1 MKKIIYLIIPLFA
14 LVFSFSYKAE
24 AQAIVADWTILKLDV
39 AGRTNVGGVE
49 AFAQVRKCKEDDVV
63 YLKIINHNEHTVTV
77 KWYDAVLTPQQIWIK
92 KDNAAEQKSITIE
105 PNKEV
110 KGDCG
115 AVSYTECVIKLKD
128 FIDKPEY
135 YKEYAVYH
143 FEVIAVMK

>member
-1 MKKIIYLIIPLFA
+1 MKKVIYIVIPLFA
-14 LVFSFSYKAE
+14 LILMVSHKAD
-24 AQAIVADWTILKLDV
+24 AQAMIADWKVLKLDV

-49 AFAQVRKCKEDDVV
+49 VFAQVKKCKEDDVV

-92 KDNAAEQKSITIE
+92 KDNASQQKSVTVE

-110 KGDCG
+110 KGDC
-115 AVSYTECVIKLKD
+115 VSANYTECVIKLKD

-135 YKEYAVYH
+135 FKEFAVYH

>member
-14 LVFSFSYKAE
+14 LIFSVSHKAE
-24 AQAIVADWTILKLDV
+24 AQVIADWKVLLLDV

-49 AFAQVRKCKEDDVV
+49 VYAQVNKCKEDDVV

-77 KWYDAVLTPQQIWIK
+77 KWFDAVLTPQQIWIK
-92 KDNAAEQKSITIE
+92 KDNATEQKSLTIE

-115 AVSYTECVIKLKD
+115 SANYTECVIKLKD
-128 FIDKPEY
+128 FIDKPNNF
-135 YKEYAVYH
+135 KEYAVYH